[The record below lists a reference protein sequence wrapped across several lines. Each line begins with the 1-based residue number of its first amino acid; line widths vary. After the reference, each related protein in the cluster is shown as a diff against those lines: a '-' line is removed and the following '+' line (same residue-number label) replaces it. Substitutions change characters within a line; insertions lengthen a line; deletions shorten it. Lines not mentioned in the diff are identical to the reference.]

1 MTNQNTVTSDSQ
13 PALRPGIRAWALF
26 APLAAWLVL
35 FVVAP
40 TAILL
45 VYSFFRGVG
54 VGEVEATFTP
64 GNYVR
69 IFGPAYVR
77 IFFRSL
83 EYAGAT
89 TGLCALVGYPVAFYI
104 GRAPVGRRNL
114 LLMAVMIPFWTSFMI
129 RTYAW
134 FTILTRDGLLNAVL
148 QSLHVIP
155 LILKS
160 KVEILYTPTAVMI
173 TLVYTYLPFMI
184 LPIFGSVEKLDASLL
199 EAASDLGA
207 GPLRTFWSV
216 ILPLT
221 RPGIAAGVMMVF
233 VPAIA
238 MFAVT
243 GVMSG
248 GKVRLI
254 GDAIQDQFGNAGD
267 LPFGSALGMTLL
279 ALFVATFLFAARSP
293 RGRGSGGERI
303 DDRE

>member
-1 MTNQNTVTSDSQ
+1 MTEQDTMISDSH
-13 PALRPGIRAWALF
+13 PALRPGVRAWALF

-45 VYSFFRGVG
+45 VYSFFRGIG

-64 GNYVR
+64 SNYSR
-69 IFGPAYVR
+69 IFSPAYLRVFVR
-77 IFFRSL
+77 SV

-89 TGLCALVGYPVAFYI
+89 TVLCALVGYPVAYYI
-104 GRAPVGRRNL
+104 GRAPASRRNR
-114 LLMAVMIPFWTSFMI
+114 LLMAVMIPFWMSFMI

-134 FTILTRDGLLNAVL
+134 FIILMRDGLLNTVL

-155 LILKS
+155 FILKT
-160 KVEILYTPTAVMI
+160 KVQILYTPTAVMI

-184 LPIFGSVEKLDASLL
+184 LPIFGSVEKLDGALL

-243 GVMSG
+243 GLMSG
-248 GKVRLI
+248 GRVRLI
-254 GDAIQDQFGNAGD
+254 GDEIQEQFYAGGD

-279 ALFVATFLFAARSP
+279 ALFVATFLFAARSLKK
-293 RGRGSGGERI
+293 GRG
-303 DDRE
+303 

>member
-1 MTNQNTVTSDSQ
+1 MKQEIVVSEPH
-13 PALRPGIRAWALF
+13 PALRPSLRTWALF
-26 APLAAWLVL
+26 APLAAWLLL

-45 VYSFFRGVG
+45 VYSFFRGIG

-64 GNYVR
+64 GNYAR
-69 IFGPAYVR
+69 IFSPVYWH
-77 IFFRSL
+77 IFRRSI

-89 TGLCALVGYPVAFYI
+89 TALCALVGYPVAYYI
-104 GRAPVGRRNL
+104 GRAPASRRNL
-114 LLMAVMIPFWTSFMI
+114 LLMAIMIPFWTSFMI

-134 FTILTRDGLLNAVL
+134 FSILTRDGLLNAVL

-155 LILKS
+155 HILKS
-160 KVEILYTPTAVMI
+160 KVELLYTPTAVMI

-184 LPIFGSVEKLDASLL
+184 LPIFGSVEKLDGSLL

-279 ALFVATFLFAARSP
+279 ALFVATFLFTARSP
-293 RGRGSGGERI
+293 RKVGS
-303 DDRE
+303 

>member
-1 MTNQNTVTSDSQ
+1 MT
-13 PALRPGIRAWALF
+13 
-26 APLAAWLVL
+26 
-35 FVVAP
+35 P

-45 VYSFFRGVG
+45 VYSFFRGAG

-64 GNYVR
+64 GNYAR
-69 IFGPAYVR
+69 IFSAVYVR
-77 IFFRSL
+77 VFFRSI

-89 TGLCALVGYPVAFYI
+89 TVLCALVGYPVAYYI
-104 GRAPVGRRNL
+104 GRAPANRRNR
-114 LLMAVMIPFWTSFMI
+114 LLMAVMIPFWMSFMI

-134 FTILTRDGLLNAVL
+134 FIILMRDGLLNTLL
-148 QSLHVIP
+148 QSLHIIP

-160 KVEILYTPTAVMI
+160 KVQLLYTPTAVMI

-184 LPIFGSVEKLDASLL
+184 LPIFGSVEKLDGTLL

-243 GVMSG
+243 GLMSG
-248 GKVRLI
+248 GRVRLI
-254 GDAIQDQFGNAGD
+254 GDEIQEQFYAGGD

-293 RGRGSGGERI
+293 KRGRG
-303 DDRE
+303 